1 MIPTAAKRGWSTS
14 SSLVGSDN
22 GGCLDNMLHSVLK
35 IKMKWTLSLFTFVL
49 KKIKIKKIKIFT
61 WSKQRGIY
69 LLCIVIRIRMRTD
82 ISAHDS

>member
-14 SSLVGSDN
+14 SSLAGRDN
-22 GGCLDNMLHSVLK
+22 GGCLDNMLHSVLE

-61 WSKQRGIY
+61 WSKQRVIY
-69 LLCIVIRIRMRTD
+69 LLCIVYVYDVYICI
-82 ISAHDS
+82 